1 MPTDPAPVPIDALLA
16 AAGIDAAAGVQV
28 VAAAR
33 CAEADATLA
42 TIVLAGG
49 AGDPSALLAKYPP
62 DTPVRPLVSDG
73 AGGAVPGSPSTA
85 GAVAAGRGWEAP
97 GLIALALPAL
107 DAEEV
112 RGDLR
117 GLVGVIRRVR
127 DPDGGCPWDLA
138 QDHASLRPHLL
149 EETYEVLEALDGLAR
164 PGAGPEARD
173 ALREELGDL
182 LMQIVLHARLA
193 EQSGDFTLGDV
204 AEGIRSKLVRRH
216 PHVFGEEQA
225 ATPGEVERNWE
236 ALKAEERKAG
246 GGRGKSA
253 LDGVPAALPAL
264 ARAQRLSGRAARGGA
279 GGNPPDVPAAL
290 SAALSE
296 ALEAAVDG
304 GEASGAVGDLLFAIG
319 DLMRRRGIEAEDAL
333 REACA
338 RFEQRFREGEEA

>member
-16 AAGIDAAAGVQV
+16 AAGIDVAAGVQV
-28 VAAAR
+28 VPAAR
-33 CAEADATLA
+33 CAEADAALA

-49 AGDPSALLAKYPP
+49 EGDPSALLAKYPP
-62 DTPVRPLVSDG
+62 ETPVTPLLPDG
-73 AGGAVPGSPSTA
+73 AGGVAAGKPSTA
-85 GAVAAGRGWEAP
+85 GALVEGRGWEAP

-107 DAEEV
+107 AAEEV

-127 DPDGGCPWDLA
+127 DPEGGCPWDLA

-164 PGAGPEARD
+164 PDAGPAARD

-236 ALKAEERKAG
+236 ALKAEERKSG

-253 LDGVPAALPAL
+253 LDGVPATLPAL

-279 GGNPPDVPAAL
+279 GGDPPDVPAGL
-290 SAALSE
+290 SAAL
-296 ALEAAVDG
+296 EAAADG
-304 GEASGAVGDLLFAIG
+304 GDGSGAVGDLLFAIS

-333 REACA
+333 RESCA
-338 RFEQRFREGEEA
+338 RFEQRVREGEEA

>member
-1 MPTDPAPVPIDALLA
+1 MPIDPAPVPIDALLA
-16 AAGIDAAAGVQV
+16 AAGIDAAAGVLV
-28 VAAAR
+28 VPAAR
-33 CAEADATLA
+33 CAEADAALA
-42 TIVLAGG
+42 TILLAGG
-49 AGDPSALLAKYPP
+49 EGNPAALLAKYPP
-62 DTPVRPLVSDG
+62 ETPVTPLLS
-73 AGGAVPGSPSTA
+73 GGA
-85 GAVAAGRGWEAP
+85 GAVVAGEASTAAAVAEGRSWETP
-97 GLIALALPAL
+97 GLVALALPAL
-107 DAEEV
+107 PAEDV

-164 PGAGPEARD
+164 PGAGAAERD

-236 ALKAEERKAG
+236 AIKAEERKSG

-279 GGNPPDVPAAL
+279 GGDPPGLPAAL
-290 SAALSE
+290 SAALE
-296 ALEAAVDG
+296 TAADG
-304 GEASGAVGDLLFAIG
+304 GDGSMSVGDLLFAMC
-319 DLMRRRGIEAEDAL
+319 DLMRRHGIEAEDAL

-338 RFEQRFREGEEA
+338 RFERRFRERETT